1 MEFKSCEVQC
11 PEFSSRDCVAGV
23 FIFYKIVFRVPS
35 SVEILN
41 ECKNCD
47 FREINWPEK
56 VGFGLLIE
64 FDLGRFKLQAIYLLN
79 KMR

>member
-1 MEFKSCEVQC
+1 MRYSALNLALETVLL
-11 PEFSSRDCVAGV
+11 V
-23 FIFYKIVFRVPS
+23 FLFFYKIVFRVPS